1 MSNTDIQVA
10 ILLESMREQ
19 TITEVCEMFDREE
32 EKSKVNGDLI
42 TAEIYAMM
50 RAKVRAKLR
59 TPAL

>member
-1 MSNTDIQVA
+1 MGTEIQEA

-19 TITEVCEMFDREE
+19 TINEVCELFDKEE
-32 EKSKVNGDLI
+32 EKSRMNGDLT

-59 TPAL
+59 STSS